1 MTRKRLTPSNIY
13 NLEKTDGMVKMDR
26 FYADLHIHIGR
37 TGSGRPVKITGARSL
52 TLENIIREAAEL
64 KGLNMIGIID
74 SHVPEVIGE
83 FEALIADG
91 TVTPQKGGGLRFK
104 DVAVIPG
111 SEIEIYDGLCRG
123 AFHVL
128 VFFPDLNKMKQFS
141 TWLAGHMKNITLS
154 SQRYYGT
161 GRSLQEKTK
170 ELGGLFIVAHSFT
183 PHKGLFG
190 SGVKQSL
197 TEVLD
202 PDKIDALELGLS
214 SNTEMADQIPEL
226 HRYPFLSNSDAHS
239 LPKMAREYQTIE
251 MEEPTFQEFEKA
263 LRKEEGRKI
272 VSNYGLDPRLGK
284 YHRTM
289 CENCYEVIEDIAAR
303 VCPHCGNKRITR
315 GVFDRL
321 QELRQD
327 SSRFP
332 DRPPYVHQV
341 PLEFI
346 PKLGPKTLDKLRN
359 HFKTDMM
366 ILHEVSAEDLK
377 QVVSDQVA
385 DYILQARYGKLS
397 IRIGGAGRYGKVK

>member
-1 MTRKRLTPSNIY
+1 MN
-13 NLEKTDGMVKMDR
+13 R

-37 TGSGRPVKITGARSL
+37 TGSGKPVKITGAKSL
-52 TLENIIREAAEL
+52 TLENIIREASEI

-74 SHVPEVIGE
+74 CHVPEVIDE
-83 FEALIADG
+83 FEELIMDG
-91 TVTPQKGGGLRFK
+91 TVTPQEGGGLRFK
-104 DVAVIPG
+104 DVAVLPG
-111 SEIEIYDGLCRG
+111 SEIEIYDGLCQG

-128 VFFPDLNKMKQFS
+128 VFFPELNKMKQFS
-141 TWLAGHMKNITLS
+141 AWLAGHMTNITLS

-161 GRSLQEKTK
+161 GKSLQEKTK
-170 ELGGLFIVAHSFT
+170 ELGGLFVVAHAFT

-190 SGVKQSL
+190 SGVQKSL
-197 TEVLD
+197 SEVLN
-202 PDKIDALELGLS
+202 PDQIDAIELGLS
-214 SNTEMADQIPEL
+214 ANTNMADQIPEL

-251 MEEPTFQEFEKA
+251 MEEPTFVEFEKA
-263 LRKEEGRKI
+263 LRGEDGRGI
-272 VSNYGLDPRLGK
+272 ITNYGLDPRLGK

-289 CENCYEVIEDIAAR
+289 CEKCYQVIEDKNVRI
-303 VCPHCGNKRITR
+303 CPHCGNKRITR

-321 QELRQD
+321 QELRESSD
-327 SSRFP
+327 SLP
-332 DRPPYVHQV
+332 ERPPYVHQV

-346 PKLGPKTLDKLRN
+346 PKLGPKTLDKLRD

-366 ILHEVSAEDLK
+366 ILHEVSEEALK

-385 DYILQARYGKLS
+385 DYISQARHGKLS